1 MTDSLLERS
10 QRIVGRWRNCI
21 NEWSR
26 HPSRP
31 IPSTWRTAAVTALD
45 DDLDMSRLV
54 AMMHELDKAEV
65 VEPGAKFEAFAYVDR
80 VLAVDL
86 MRNLGRGPS
95 DGATGL
101 AGEDYPDRHAHRS
114 EQRAVLEHHP
124 KHPKDFKNPS
134 CRYPTGR

>member
-10 QRIVGRWRNCI
+10 QRIVGRWRDCI
-21 NEWSR
+21 DEWSR

-31 IPSTWRTAAVTALD
+31 IPSTWHTAAVTALD

-65 VEPGAKFEAFAYVDR
+65 VEPGAKFEAFAYVNR

-86 MRNLGRGPS
+86 MRNLGRWSITPNTPNRVRIWYS
-95 DGATGL
+95 SL
-101 AGEDYPDRHAHRS
+101 A
-114 EQRAVLEHHP
+114 EQSTMGKIIV
-124 KHPKDFKNPS
+124 